1 MMHPS
6 SLDLEAF
13 ATGEKAA
20 GVNAHIEE
28 CSACKAFVDEV
39 SALIAG
45 GPSAADA
52 EAAVTRAMGADARG
66 ADTNANAKKR
76 RFWVISTS
84 VITPLAA
91 AAAILLLTRSAP
103 LPGVDRDRD
112 RDLRPAASSGSA
124 APARE
129 ERLLIGEQPP
139 RKDPDTTF
147 KGGAQIA
154 VIRERGGQQ
163 ERFVGV
169 VRVRPGD
176 RLRVEVALD
185 REQAILGGVLADD
198 GSYLELM
205 PQGVRGA
212 GTHFSERSAKIDAS
226 PTRGTILIGA
236 PDAIARASKA
246 PDAQAANDSNLPNGH
261 FEGLATLRVEIE
273 GAGP

>member
-13 ATGEKAA
+13 ATGEKPA
-20 GVNAHIEE
+20 GVVAHIGE

-39 SALIAG
+39 SALLAG

-52 EAAVTRAMGADARG
+52 EAAVARAMRASAGGADA
-66 ADTNANAKKR
+66 NAKR
-76 RFWVISTS
+76 RRLWVIATS

-103 LPGVDRDRD
+103 LAGVGVDPVG
-112 RDLRPAASSGSA
+112 PAPSTGSA

-139 RKDPDTTF
+139 RRDPDTTF

-154 VIRERGGQQ
+154 VIRERGSQQ

-236 PDAIARASKA
+236 PDAVARASKA
-246 PDAQAANDSNLPNGH
+246 GGTQAVEAADGASTSKAR
-261 FEGLATLRVEIE
+261 FDGLATLRVEIE